1 MARKK
6 AAMKT
11 TATIDYSRLVKAADI
26 KAQAE
31 ARARGPAEVSVLQAM
46 IVVGEEK
53 WGQAMAIAED
63 VSYPW
68 AMRAAIRGATVLV
81 RDSETMD
88 TLAFLLG
95 FSPEETDRLFVEAAK
110 VTL

>member
-6 AAMKT
+6 AVMT
-11 TATIDYSRLVKAADI
+11 TATIDYSRLVKARDI

-53 WGQAMAIAED
+53 WAEAMAIAED

-68 AMRAAIRGATVLV
+68 AMRAALRGATVLV
-81 RDSETMD
+81 RGSETMD

-95 FSPEETDRLFVEAAK
+95 FSPEETDRLFLDAAQ
-110 VTL
+110 VRL

>member
-6 AAMKT
+6 AVMT
-11 TATIDYSRLVKAADI
+11 TATIDYSRLVKARDI
-26 KAQAE
+26 KAQ
-31 ARARGPAEVSVLQAM
+31 RDLIPAEISLLQAM
-46 IVVGEEK
+46 IVIGEEK

-63 VSYPW
+63 PAYPW
-68 AMRAAIRGATVLV
+68 AMRAALRGATVLV
-81 RDSETMD
+81 RGSETMD

-95 FSPEETDRLFVEAAK
+95 LSPEETDRLFIEAAQ

>member
-1 MARKK
+1 M
-6 AAMKT
+6 T
-11 TATIDYSRLVKAADI
+11 SATIDYSRLVKAADI
-26 KAQAE
+26 RAQAG

-46 IVVGEEK
+46 IVIGEQK
-53 WGQAMAIAED
+53 WAEAMAIAED
-63 VSYPW
+63 ASYPW
-68 AMRAAIRGATVLV
+68 AMRATLRGATMLV

-95 FSPEETDRLFVEAAK
+95 FSPEETDRLFVEAAE

>member
-6 AAMKT
+6 AVMT
-11 TATIDYSRLVKAADI
+11 TATIDYSRLVKARDI

-31 ARARGPAEVSVLQAM
+31 ARARGPAEISILQAM

-53 WGQAMAIAED
+53 WARAMKVAED
-63 VSYPW
+63 AAYPW
-68 AMRAAIRGATVLV
+68 AMRAALRGATTLV
-81 RDSETMD
+81 RASETTD

-95 FSPEETDRLFVEAAK
+95 LSPEETDRLFVEAAE

>member
-6 AAMKT
+6 AAMTT
-11 TATIDYSRLVKAADI
+11 TATIDYSRLIKARDI

-31 ARARGPAEVSVLQAM
+31 ARARGPAEISLLQAM
-46 IVVGEEK
+46 IVIGEEK

-68 AMRAAIRGATVLV
+68 AMRAAIRGATMLV

-95 FSPEETDRLFVEAAK
+95 LSPEETDRLFIDAAE
-110 VTL
+110 VRL

>member
-6 AAMKT
+6 AAMA
-11 TATIDYSRLVKAADI
+11 TATIDYSRLVKARDI
-26 KAQAE
+26 RAQHDLV
-31 ARARGPAEVSVLQAM
+31 PAEISLLQAM
-46 IVVGEEK
+46 IVIGEEK
-53 WGQAMAIAED
+53 WAEAMAIAED
-63 VSYPW
+63 ASYPW
-68 AMRAAIRGATVLV
+68 AMRAAIRGATILV

-95 FSPEETDRLFVEAAK
+95 LSPEETDRLFLEAAK

>member
-6 AAMKT
+6 AAMT
-11 TATIDYSRLVKAADI
+11 TATVDYSRLVKARDI

-31 ARARGPAEVSVLQAM
+31 AHARGPAEVSVLQAM

-53 WGQAMAIAED
+53 WAHAMKVAED
-63 VSYPW
+63 AAYPW

-81 RDSETMD
+81 RGSETMD

-95 FSPEETDRLFVEAAK
+95 LSPEETDRLFIEAAE
-110 VTL
+110 VRL

>member
-1 MARKK
+1 MARKR
-6 AAMKT
+6 AAMT

-26 KAQAE
+26 KAQ
-31 ARARGPAEVSVLQAM
+31 RDLIPAEISLLQAM
-46 IVVGEEK
+46 IVIGEEK
-53 WGQAMAIAED
+53 WAEAMAIAED
-63 VSYPW
+63 ASYPW
-68 AMRAAIRGATVLV
+68 AMRAAIRGATMLV

-95 FSPEETDRLFVEAAK
+95 LSPEETDRLFVEAAE

>member
-1 MARKK
+1 MARKR
-6 AAMKT
+6 AAMT
-11 TATIDYSRLVKAADI
+11 NATIDYSRLVKAADI

-68 AMRAAIRGATVLV
+68 AMRAAIRGATMLV

-95 FSPEETDRLFVEAAK
+95 FSPEDTDRLFIEAAK

>member
-6 AAMKT
+6 AAMK
-11 TATIDYSRLVKAADI
+11 TATIDYSRLVKARDI

-31 ARARGPAEVSVLQAM
+31 ARARGPAEISVLQAM

-53 WGQAMAIAED
+53 WARAMAIAED
-63 VSYPW
+63 AAYPW
-68 AMRAAIRGATVLV
+68 AMRATLRGATMLV

-95 FSPEETDRLFVEAAK
+95 LSPEETDRLFLDAAQ
-110 VTL
+110 VRL

>member
-1 MARKK
+1 MSRRR
-6 AAMKT
+6 AMMT
-11 TATIDYSRLVKAADI
+11 TATIDYSRLMKARDI

-31 ARARGPAEVSVLQAM
+31 ARARGPAEISLLQVM

-53 WGQAMAIAED
+53 WARAMAIAED
-63 VSYPW
+63 AAYPW
-68 AMRAAIRGATVLV
+68 AMRAALRGATVLV
-81 RDSETMD
+81 RGSETMD

-95 FSPEETDRLFVEAAK
+95 LSPEETDRLFIEAAQ

>member
-1 MARKK
+1 MGIP
-6 AAMKT
+6 
-11 TATIDYSRLVKAADI
+11 IDLSRLRTAD
-26 KAQAE
+26 ARAAE
-31 ARARGPAEVSVLQAM
+31 AQRDLIPAEVTVMQAM

-53 WGQAMAIAED
+53 WARAMAIAED
-63 VSYPW
+63 AAYPW
-68 AMRAAIRGATVLV
+68 AMRAALRGATMLV

-95 FSPEETDRLFVEAAK
+95 FSPEETDRLFIEAAE